1 MCLHV
6 CCSWQMHTHF
16 CSETAHSLSVTRNRF
31 RLFILCVCV
40 HTFVRVSVHSQVWL
54 NKAGV
59 FQLLGPQ
66 KASFPPSSL
75 LPDPLSLT
83 HMNTHLPT
91 TELRAGNT
99 VPEGGR
105 RGQWEWRHERPLPP
119 QLSQQSCNRRANP
132 TVHIFSLPTYTRTP
146 TDGEHPLTANVLFL
160 CAWEDL
166 RHTWCR
172 VCLRENFL
180 TQLAYVAF
188 KEELMV
194 HKKDGKE
201 GEKTVAKERKP
212 PPSSNTVFLPSE
224 VIQGRDQLW
233 TTLVWT

>member
-1 MCLHV
+1 M
-6 CCSWQMHTHF
+6 
-16 CSETAHSLSVTRNRF
+16 
-31 RLFILCVCV
+31 
-40 HTFVRVSVHSQVWL
+40 
-54 NKAGV
+54 
-59 FQLLGPQ
+59 LGPQ

-83 HMNTHLPT
+83 HMHTHLPT
-91 TELRAGNT
+91 TELQAGNT
-99 VPEGGR
+99 VPEGER

-119 QLSQQSCNRRANP
+119 QLSQQSSSRRTNP
-132 TVHIFSLPTYTRTP
+132 TVHTFSRPTHTRTP
-146 TDGEHPLTANVLFL
+146 TDGEHTSTPNALFL

-194 HKKDGKE
+194 HKEDGKA
-201 GEKTVAKERKP
+201 GEKTGKKA
-212 PPSSNTVFLPSE
+212 SSLLSHCLSSE
-224 VIQGRDQLW
+224 
-233 TTLVWT
+233 